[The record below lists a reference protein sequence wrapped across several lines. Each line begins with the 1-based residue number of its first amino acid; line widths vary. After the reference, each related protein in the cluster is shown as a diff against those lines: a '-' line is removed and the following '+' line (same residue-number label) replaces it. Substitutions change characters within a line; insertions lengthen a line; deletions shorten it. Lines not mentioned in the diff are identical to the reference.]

1 MDDDSTESPQTL
13 RWDCRGLGAPKE
25 WGAEVLESM
34 GSSEC
39 TKYSPRQ
46 DGASKSIVT
55 RKNEAIFVGY
65 VRTRVQP
72 FKNEPIWVWLERAGF
87 VM

>member
-13 RWDCRGLGAPKE
+13 RWDCRGAGGTE
-25 WGAEVLESM
+25 GVDAEVLESM

-39 TKYSPRQ
+39 AKYSPRQ
-46 DGASKSIVT
+46 DGASKDIVT

-65 VRTRVQP
+65 VRTRV
-72 FKNEPIWVWLERAGF
+72 
-87 VM
+87 